1 MNYNYDECKDC
12 ERRKPLCHS
21 TCPDYTKFREG
32 NLKRYEEN
40 KKNVYVRHAH
50 KERVR

>member
-1 MNYNYDECKDC
+1 MNNKYDKCYKC
-12 ERRKPLCHS
+12 TERKVGCHS
-21 TCPDYTKFREG
+21 ECVDYIKFREE

-40 KKNVYVRHAH
+40 KNRTFIKHAH

>member
-1 MNYNYDECKDC
+1 MNNKYNSCKDC
-12 ERRKPLCHS
+12 QRRKPLCHS
-21 TCPDYTKFREG
+21 TCPEYTKFREE

-40 KKNVYVRHAH
+40 KNRTFIKHSH

>member
-1 MNYNYDECKDC
+1 MNNKYTKCKDC
-12 ERRKPLCHS
+12 QRRKPLCHS
-21 TCPDYTKFREG
+21 TCEDYLEFRKE

-40 KKNVYVRHAH
+40 KKNVFVRHAH